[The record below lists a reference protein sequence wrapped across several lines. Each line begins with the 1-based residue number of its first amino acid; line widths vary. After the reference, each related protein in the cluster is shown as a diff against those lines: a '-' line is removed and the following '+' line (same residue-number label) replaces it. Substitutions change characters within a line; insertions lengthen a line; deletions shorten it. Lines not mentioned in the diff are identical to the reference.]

1 MLRRSSLARSW
12 PLGALLLAIAVLLA
26 APPASAQRAGEMPAV
41 FDSVGVTEHLGE
53 TIPGD
58 ITLYDSDGRQV
69 QIEDYL
75 GRGKPVLLN
84 LVYHDCPMLCNLVLD
99 GLTAAMQEMSWT
111 PSDQFEVLT
120 VSFNSAETPEMAARQ
135 KARYLDTYGRPA
147 AAGGWH
153 FLTGEAA
160 SIDRLTQAVGFGYR
174 WVEQQQQFAHPA
186 VLIFL
191 SPSGKISRY
200 LYGLEYNPSDVR
212 TALLEASEG
221 TVGSTV
227 DRVLLFCLQYDP
239 NANSYVAD
247 AINIMKLGGLLTV
260 LALGTVLLIFWKREG
275 TTQQRDV
282 LPEDLDDLELLEY
295 T

>member
-1 MLRRSSLARSW
+1 MLRRSSSAVPGFVAAVLLM
-12 PLGALLLAIAVLLA
+12 LGALCL
-26 APPASAQRAGEMPAV
+26 PPSALAQRAGDMPAV

-58 ITLYDSDGRQV
+58 VTLVDSEGQPV
-69 QIEDYL
+69 QIEDVL
-75 GRGKPVLLN
+75 GRDRPVLLN

-99 GLTAAMQEMSWT
+99 GLTAALKDLSWT
-111 PSDQFEVLT
+111 PGDQFEVLT
-120 VSFNSAETPEMAARQ
+120 VSFNAAETPDLAARQ
-135 KARYLDTYGRPA
+135 KASYLTTYGRPEA
-147 AAGGWH
+147 ARGWH
-153 FLTGEAA
+153 FLTGDAA
-160 SIDRLTQAVGFGYR
+160 SLDRLTDAVGFQYQ

-200 LYGLEYNPSDVR
+200 LYGLEYDPSDVR
-212 TALLEASEG
+212 TALVEASEG
-221 TVGSTV
+221 TVGSTI

-275 TTQQRDV
+275 ASQQREV
-282 LPEDLDDLELLEY
+282 LPDNLDDLELLHHS
-295 T
+295 

>member
-1 MLRRSSLARSW
+1 MV
-12 PLGALLLAIAVLLA
+12 LLLAVPSAL
-26 APPASAQRAGEMPAV
+26 AQRAGEMPAV

-53 TIPGD
+53 TIPGN
-58 ITLYDSDGRQV
+58 ITFRTSDGQTV
-69 QIEDYL
+69 AIEDYL
-75 GRGKPVLLN
+75 GREKPVLLN

-99 GLTAAMQEMSWT
+99 GVTAAMQEMSWT
-111 PSDQFEVLT
+111 PGEQFEVLT
-120 VSFNSAETPEMAARQ
+120 VSFNKAETPALAARQ

-147 AAGGWH
+147 AANGWH

-160 SIDRLTQAVGFGYR
+160 SIDRLTRAVGFEYR

-239 NANSYVAD
+239 NANSYVAN

-260 LALGTVLLIFWKREG
+260 LALGTVLLIFWRREG
-275 TTQQRDV
+275 TSQQRDV
-282 LPEDLDDLELLEY
+282 LPKDLDDLELLEY
-295 T
+295 S